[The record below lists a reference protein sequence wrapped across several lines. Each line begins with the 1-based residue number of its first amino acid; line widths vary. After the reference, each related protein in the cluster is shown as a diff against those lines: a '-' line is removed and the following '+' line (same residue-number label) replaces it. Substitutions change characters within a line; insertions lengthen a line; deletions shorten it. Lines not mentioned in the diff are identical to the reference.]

1 MLPSNPNAKGAI
13 AELKVATAAT
23 CLGIPVLRPRAEHGR
38 YDLAFDIGRRI
49 LRIQCKWARRR
60 GDVIIV
66 NLTSSY
72 LTKTREV
79 RASYGIDEIDAVA
92 VYCAD
97 LDTCYLLPVELVA
110 ERRAIQ
116 LRVSPPKNAQIA
128 ALN

>member
-1 MLPSNPNAKGAI
+1 M
-13 AELKVATAAT
+13 
-23 CLGIPVLRPRAEHGR
+23 AEHGR

-110 ERRAIQ
+110 EACY
-116 LRVSPPKNAQIA
+116 SA
-128 ALN
+128 AREPSEKCADRGAKLGSRF